1 MHISLAKVQLVM
13 FNHVYIQDIARHA
26 GETVT
31 LKGWLAD
38 KTDKGRLQ
46 FLKVRDGTGLIQ
58 ATVFEKSVSPEVF
71 QRARSVTQES
81 SLAVTGEVRAEP
93 RAPGGYE
100 LAVKDL

>member
-1 MHISLAKVQLVM
+1 MHVSLAKVQLVM

-46 FLKVRDGTGLIQ
+46 FLRVRDGTGLIQ
-58 ATVFEKSVSPEVF
+58 ATVFEKSVSPDVF
-71 QRARSVTQES
+71 QRARSV
-81 SLAVTGEVRAEP
+81 SLIPIRVIQRCFDRRLFNLVHR
-93 RAPGGYE
+93 
-100 LAVKDL
+100 